1 MLVLSLGNESQLR
14 LGPIFIDISKRR
26 LGCLMVPLARAIR
39 ISLMVKLPQ
48 T

>member
-1 MLVLSLGNESQLR
+1 LSLGKESQLR

-26 LGCLMVPLARAIR
+26 LCYLMVPLARAIR
-39 ISLMVKLPQ
+39 ISLMLELPQ

>member
-1 MLVLSLGNESQLR
+1 VLLLCNESQPL

-26 LGCLMVPLARAIR
+26 LGCLMLPLARAIR
-39 ISLMVKLPQ
+39 ISLMVELPQ